1 MLAAGTSRVDITPPV
16 GIAHAGWGAQS
27 HEGAEGIDM
36 PLTITALVIEPDG
49 NTDPAVRITILD
61 IDTCILIEQ
70 YDMPI
75 RDAVTTETGIPAHNQ
90 RISYTHSH
98 SGPIEGLGWIVEG
111 VEMVQP
117 WFASMAPASAQ
128 AVAEAIAKITPVPVD
143 SGSGICKININ
154 RRPVSHDGKVF
165 TGRSPGGFVD
175 HEVLVT
181 AIDTLTATPW
191 RRWSITPATPRSW
204 VLTTG

>member
-90 RISYTHSH
+90 RIFVHPLPL
-98 SGPIEGLGWIVEG
+98 GPNRRTRLDRRGRRDGPAVVCFDGPGLGAGSRRGNRENHAG
-111 VEMVQP
+111 AGRFGLGNLQDQHQP
-117 WFASMAPASAQ
+117 AP
-128 AVAEAIAKITPVPVD
+128 
-143 SGSGICKININ
+143 G
-154 RRPVSHDGKVF
+154 
-165 TGRSPGGFVD
+165 
-175 HEVLVT
+175 
-181 AIDTLTATPW
+181 
-191 RRWSITPATPRSW
+191 
-204 VLTTG
+204 